1 MFISTDKTTTDI
13 NNNSTDTVIALIL
26 MILLILLTILL
37 ITIPHTILITYVHA
51 VQRKEEEAQFP
62 RRPSVLS
69 FLLLKDWIPY
79 KFESSE

>member
-1 MFISTDKTTTDI
+1 MFISTDKTNTNID
-13 NNNSTDTVIALIL
+13 NNSTDTVIALIL

-37 ITIPHTILITYVHA
+37 ITVPTTILITYVHA
-51 VQRKEEEAQFP
+51 VQRKEEAQFP